1 MTFPMLPTLV
11 WNYNKANIAAKTH
24 LDFSLNGIK
33 KIAWPILKITS
44 QLTQKTFFF
53 CKQNPPMFID
63 YRHAGYNE
71 HCELTVSA
79 GCLYTNCNNEDEK
92 RVLI

>member
-53 CKQNPPMFID
+53 FANKTHQC
-63 YRHAGYNE
+63 
-71 HCELTVSA
+71 S
-79 GCLYTNCNNEDEK
+79 
-92 RVLI
+92 LITDMQGTMNIVN